1 MEMRF
6 HVGSEVGALRQVIVH
21 RPGVE
26 LRALGPE
33 NKERYL
39 FDELLWVER
48 AQEEHDHFV
57 DVLRGRGV
65 VVHHLMDLLR
75 DTVAIPAARRTI
87 LSRSLDE
94 RYVGPLAAEWLMDMF
109 LGMDDDALVDHLLG
123 GMTRTEAEAHP
134 DCPRSVV
141 LEHLS
146 PGEHVLEPL
155 PNHLFARDAST
166 WVGGKVVL
174 HSMHRNV
181 RRRETLHY
189 ETIYRHHPLFAGT
202 VDFWSPGK
210 GEGPATVEGGDI
222 LMPDEQTLIVGLS
235 ERTNARGVERLAER
249 VLSQGDIRRV
259 VVLELPR
266 TRALMH
272 LDTVLTMVDQD
283 TFVRYSELPSL
294 RSWTMTA
301 GPMRHGRRQLH
312 VEAHSPGD
320 MEQTITAALR
330 RSHIRFLSADQD
342 AHSAAREQWDDG
354 CNVLAL
360 EPGVVIAYARNV
372 TTNAHLR
379 SQGIEVI
386 EVPGSELGRG
396 RGGPR
401 CMSCPVERVAID

>member
-1 MEMRF
+1 MRY

-26 LRALGPE
+26 LRALGPN

-65 VVHHLMDLLR
+65 VVHHFNDLLR
-75 DTVAIPAARRTI
+75 ETVAIPEARHKI
-87 LSRSLDE
+87 LARSLDE
-94 RYVGPLAAEWLMDMF
+94 RYVGPLAAQWLNDMF
-109 LGMDDDALVDHLLG
+109 LGMEDGALVDHLLG
-123 GMTRTEAEAHP
+123 GMTRSEAEAHP

-141 LEHLS
+141 LEHLA

-166 WVGGKVVL
+166 FVGDKVVL

-189 ETIYRHHPLFAGT
+189 ETIYRYHPLFAGA

-222 LMPDEQTLIVGLS
+222 LMPDEHTIIVGLS
-235 ERTNARGVERLAER
+235 ERTNARGVERFAER
-249 VLSQGDIRRV
+249 VLRHGEVTRV
-259 VVLELPR
+259 LVLELPR

-272 LDTVLTMVDQD
+272 LDTVLTMVDEE

-301 GPMRHGRRQLH
+301 SPKRHGHHQLQ

-320 MEQTITAALR
+320 MEQAISGALGR
-330 RSHIRFLSADQD
+330 GPIRFLSADQD
-342 AHSAAREQWDDG
+342 SHSAAREQWDDG

-372 TTNAHLR
+372 VTNAHLR
-379 SQGIEVI
+379 SEGVEVI
-386 EVPGSELGRG
+386 EIPGSELGRG

-401 CMSCPVERVAID
+401 CMSCPVEREAMR